1 MGVLSVGEGPLPK
14 MRGMNTLK
22 ITKAIA
28 LGAVLTAGWGSAI
41 GAGVDGG
48 PLLATCEAALRK
60 PAVATLQKDSVQSG
74 YCMGFLDSAFGAL
87 VAEAAESRRPNTGVC
102 PQSDSGDPLTLVKV
116 VVKYLKAN
124 PQTHTQ
130 PAEMPVR
137 AALRQAF
144 PCR

>member
-1 MGVLSVGEGPLPK
+1 

-28 LGAVLTAGWGSAI
+28 LGAVLTAGWGCAI

-60 PAVATLQKDSVQSG
+60 PAQATIQKDSFQSG
-74 YCMGFLDSAFGAL
+74 YCVAFLDASFGAL
-87 VAEAAESRRPNTGVC
+87 VAEAAESKRADAGVC
-102 PQSDSGDPLTLVKV
+102 PKSDSGDPLMLVKV
-116 VVKYLKAN
+116 AVKYLKEN
-124 PQTHTQ
+124 PQTHSQ
-130 PAEMPVR
+130 PAEVPVR
-137 AALRQAF
+137 AALRKAF